1 MLVRADLNVPLEDGR
16 VADDTRIVAALPT
29 LAWLL
34 DEGAAEVAVC
44 SHLGRP
50 KSEEDRARYSMRPV
64 EEESSSHVSSA
75 FSSYDDDNVS
85 HKEVWVHFILG

>member
-50 KSEEDRARYSMRPV
+50 MGSPDPRYARDAVRARLAELCPGV
-64 EEESSSHVSSA
+64 A
-75 FSSYDDDNVS
+75 
-85 HKEVWVHFILG
+85 LA